1 MKKTL
6 QRTDVIKDALTAST
20 TLMDEMLTQHKV
32 FRDYEKKWAELKHA
46 KDTNQVVL
54 PLPLVL
60 LIGLVTATK
69 KLYGDPPGDTR
80 KKFKEFLEKGHDIID
95 TLGFLMFPVTLD
107 SDYELQKIKDAY
119 KGTSAE
125 GCLDDVLDNAKLDGG
140 EKLADF
146 LKGTN
151 GELKH

>member
-1 MKKTL
+1 
-6 QRTDVIKDALTAST
+6 
-20 TLMDEMLTQHKV
+20 
-32 FRDYEKKWAELKHA
+32 
-46 KDTNQVVL
+46 
-54 PLPLVL
+54 
-60 LIGLVTATK
+60 
-69 KLYGDPPGDTR
+69 
-80 KKFKEFLEKGHDIID
+80 
-95 TLGFLMFPVTLD
+95 MFPVTLD

-140 EKLADF
+140 ETLADF

>member
-6 QRTDVIKDALTAST
+6 QRIDVIKDALSAST

-32 FRDYEKKWAELKHA
+32 FRDYEDKWAKLRHDKE
-46 KDTNQVVL
+46 TNQVVL

-60 LIGLVTATK
+60 LIGLITATK
-69 KLYGDPPGDTR
+69 KNYKDPPGHTQ
-80 KKFKEFLEKGHDIID
+80 KKFKEFLEKGHDMVD

-140 EKLADF
+140 ETLADF
-146 LKGTN
+146 LKGTK
-151 GELKH
+151 GALKH